1 MSKPGLNPAGKLPVP
16 VSVLIRGPL
25 GEFPA
30 SAIDINPLSME
41 IQSPRRVTVNERIG
55 LTLKCDAVR
64 GPGVQVSADVRACR
78 EDPGPSYNVR
88 VDFQHSGDSEKRLQK
103 FLWDLDDAGRKKRQ
117 R

>member
-16 VSVLIRGPL
+16 VSVVIRGPL

-30 SAIDINPLSME
+30 SAVDVNPLGME
-41 IQSPRRVTVNERIG
+41 IQSPRRLTVNERIG

-78 EDPGPSYNVR
+78 EDPGPSYNVK
-88 VDFQHSGDSEKRLQK
+88 VDFQHAGDTEKRLQK